1 MNIMFKG
8 LFRLF
13 VVFKR
18 LNNMKFK
25 TPILRKES
33 KVLSVHG
40 HDRVDP
46 YYWIRLS
53 DEQKNAETKDVITQ
67 EVEAYLNKENEYT
80 SKVLAHTDDLQETL
94 FNEIIGRI
102 KQTDMSVPYFDNE
115 YFYLTRFEEGKE
127 YAIHGRKKGTLEA
140 EEELLIDENVQAE
153 GCDFYA
159 MGGRSISPDN
169 KIMVYGEDRIGRR
182 QYTLRFRDLTTGS
195 DIWDE
200 IPNTTGV
207 AVWAN
212 DNKTI
217 FYTIKD
223 NALRPYKI
231 MKHILG
237 TDIASDVVVHHE
249 PDETFRAF
257 VFKSKSKEYIIAGS
271 WATLTQEFKYL
282 DADQPEDS
290 FSLFQERIKGLEYS
304 IDHYN
309 DHWYIRTNKDGA
321 TNYKLMKTAL
331 ENTTVEYWEDV
342 FPYDAEVFIEDVEIF
357 ADFLV
362 ISERANGNTRL
373 RVIRWDD
380 GHAHFIDFGQ
390 EAYMAYTSVN
400 KAFDT
405 DLLRLG
411 FTSMITPNTIYDY
424 NMNTREL
431 TLLKQQEVVGGFNEE
446 EYDSEKLMVT
456 ARDGELV
463 PLSIVY
469 KKEFKPDG
477 TNPLLLYAY
486 GSYGHSMDPYFS
498 SARLSLLDRGFS
510 FAIAHVRGGQE
521 MGRTWYDSG
530 KLLVKKNTFN
540 DFVDCGKSLI
550 DQRYVSENQ
559 LYAMGGSAGGLL
571 MGVVI
576 NSDPYLWR
584 GVVAAV
590 PFVDVVTT
598 MLDESIPLTTGEFDE
613 WGNPKIKAYY
623 DYILSY
629 SPYDN
634 IQKMD
639 YPHILV
645 TSGYHDSQVQYW
657 EPTKWAAKLREF
669 NTADTQILLY
679 TNMDSGHGGKSGR
692 FRRFR
697 ETAMEYAFFLDL
709 AGKS

>member
-1 MNIMFKG
+1 MFKR

-13 VVFKR
+13 VIFKR
-18 LNNMKFK
+18 HNYMKLK
-25 TPILRKES
+25 APTLRKES
-33 KVLSVHG
+33 KVITAHG

-53 DEQKNAETKDVITQ
+53 DEQKNAETKDEVTK
-67 EVEAYLNKENEYT
+67 EVEKYLNEENEYT
-80 SKVLAHTDDLQETL
+80 SKMLTHTDDLQETL

-102 KQTDMSVPYFDNE
+102 KQTDMSVPYLDNE

-127 YAIHGRKKGTLEA
+127 YAIHARKKGTLKA
-140 EEELLIDENVQAE
+140 EEEVLIDENIQAE
-153 GCDFYA
+153 GYDFYSI
-159 MGGRSISPDN
+159 GGRSISPDN

-182 QYTLRFRDLTTGS
+182 QYTLRFRDLATGI
-195 DIWDE
+195 DMGEE

-223 NALRPYKI
+223 NALRPFKI

-237 TDIASDVVVHHE
+237 TDNASDVVVHHE

-257 VFKSKSKEYIIAGS
+257 VYKSKSKEYIIAGS

-282 DADQPEDS
+282 DADKPEEP

-304 IDHYN
+304 IDHFEDY
-309 DHWYIRTNKDGA
+309 WYIRTNKDGA
-321 TNYKLMKTAL
+321 TNYKLMKTSL
-331 ENTTVEYWEDV
+331 DQTTVEHWEDV

-373 RVIRWDD
+373 RVIRWED
-380 GHAHFIDFGQ
+380 GNAHFVDFGQ

-405 DLLRLG
+405 GLLRLG

-446 EYDSEKLMVT
+446 EYESEKLMVK

-477 TNPLLLYAY
+477 KNPLLLYAY
-486 GSYGHSMDPYFS
+486 GSYGHSIDPYFS

-540 DFVDCGKSLI
+540 DFVDCGKALI
-550 DQRYVSENQ
+550 EQSYVSENQ

-571 MGVVI
+571 MGAVV
-576 NSDPYLWR
+576 NSDSQLWR

-613 WGNPKIKAYY
+613 WGNPKIKEFYN
-623 DYILSY
+623 YILSY

-634 IQKMD
+634 IHEMD

-657 EPTKWAAKLREF
+657 EPTKWVAKLREF
-669 NTADTQILLY
+669 NKAETNILLY

-692 FRRFR
+692 FRRFK